1 MQLMIKLKLFLQQ
14 VSLLFLTYI
23 AGTVQKAIDNKI
35 LPKGIFDLIVF
46 AFHVEVSFF
55 KVRKLRNLQTSNPT
69 ELNDLIQQ
77 AKALNEAE
85 SLLEEEKD
93 YFMKTDP
100 TKFITYQRYKLDKGL
115 NEYKKSSLE
124 NKLPLIELEPNDILP
139 EDAIIMQTTF
149 SAEIN
154 EALGKSSNPSG
165 IVALSALSNDN
176 KQITLSTYNTNFKV
190 SLPNTVSIFN
200 EDLFKYYL
208 SKGINIYD
216 PNDKA
221 FTDPCFIS
229 KNFDFDLTQKYRRKN
244 LYQGYKITS
253 DVCTYVKYDLT
264 TNLIEFTC
272 DKAGSEIDYSLEP
285 STLNVKVN
293 HVDNLPTKCDDDVE
307 NIEENIA
314 FWLFLLG
321 FIVIIIFDILLA
333 VGGLERINNAINNDE
348 LQNNQEG
355 FSQIHKQVE
364 HAKTE
369 SEDRVIK
376 PEGVQIDIPMQQ
388 KTFCSILCNNF
399 KSLHPLFSLCH
410 QSILSPMLFT
420 SWVFLYNLLNLFGFN
435 ALYFNETMLEDRIY
449 DKHRD
454 NFGYPMKTEF
464 EKIMAAISTCIALTI
479 VVRLITLVTYGQ
491 KEKLMQQIQTNKA
504 IDQVIGEFNKSM
516 LARRIIAG
524 IFMLALNVFF
534 FYYCICFC
542 NIYINAQYG
551 WFYSGIWS
559 LIFNWVAY
567 APLYIVIISAI
578 ESSGST
584 SCAYYMKRL
593 FVF

>member
-1 MQLMIKLKLFLQQ
+1 
-14 VSLLFLTYI
+14 
-23 AGTVQKAIDNKI
+23 
-35 LPKGIFDLIVF
+35 
-46 AFHVEVSFF
+46 
-55 KVRKLRNLQTSNPT
+55 
-69 ELNDLIQQ
+69 
-77 AKALNEAE
+77 
-85 SLLEEEKD
+85 
-93 YFMKTDP
+93 MKTDP

-115 NEYKKSSLE
+115 NDYKNSSLE
-124 NKLPLIELEPNDILP
+124 NKLPLIELESNLP
-139 EDAIIMQTTF
+139 KDTKIMQTTF
-149 SAEIN
+149 APEIN

-165 IVALSALSNDN
+165 IVTLSALASD
-176 KQITLSTYNTNFKV
+176 KTSIDLSTYNKNFKV
-190 SLPNTVSIFN
+190 NLPSTVSVFN

-229 KNFDFDLTQKYRRKN
+229 KNFDYDLTQKYRRKN

-253 DVCTYVKYDLT
+253 DACIYVKYDLT
-264 TNLIEFTC
+264 TNRIEFNC
-272 DKAGSEIDYSLEP
+272 NNVDRIDYSLEP

-333 VGGLERINNAINNDE
+333 VGGLQRINNAIHNDE
-348 LQNNQEG
+348 LQSNQEG
-355 FSQIHKQVE
+355 FSQIHKQTQQ
-364 HAKTE
+364 AKTE

-376 PEGVQIDIPMQQ
+376 PEGVHIDIPIQQ
-388 KTFCSILCNNF
+388 KSFGTIFCNNF

-410 QSILSPMLFT
+410 QSILSPMIFT
-420 SWVFLYNLLNLFGFN
+420 SWIFLYNLLNLFGFN

-479 VVRLITLVTYGQ
+479 VVRLITLVTLSQ
-491 KEKLMQQIQTNKA
+491 KEKLMEQIQTNKA
-504 IDQVIGEFNKSM
+504 IDQVIDEFNKSM
-516 LARRIIAG
+516 IARRIIAG

-567 APLYIVIISAI
+567 APLYILIISAI

>member
-1 MQLMIKLKLFLQQ
+1 M
-14 VSLLFLTYI
+14 
-23 AGTVQKAIDNKI
+23 GTVQKAIDNKN

-55 KVRKLRNLQTSNPT
+55 KVSKLRNLQTSIT
-69 ELNDLIQQ
+69 KELDDLIQQ

-85 SLLEEEKD
+85 SLKEDKD

-139 EDAIIMQTTF
+139 EDAKIMQTTF

-244 LYQGYKITS
+244 LYQRYKITS
-253 DVCTYVKYDLT
+253 DACTYVKYDLT

-272 DKAGSEIDYSLEP
+272 DKADSEIDYSLEP

-410 QSILSPMLFT
+410 QSILSPMIFT

-516 LARRIIAG
+516 LARKIIAG